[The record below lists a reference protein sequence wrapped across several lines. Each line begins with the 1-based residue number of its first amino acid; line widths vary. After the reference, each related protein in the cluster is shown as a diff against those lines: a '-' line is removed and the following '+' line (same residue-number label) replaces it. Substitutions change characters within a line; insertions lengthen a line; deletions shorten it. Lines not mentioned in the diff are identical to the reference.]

1 MQAKQMRRS
10 PSKPASRPVNTHPS
24 CPWTSRYT
32 DRSPMPALTT
42 APIPTQRT
50 PASVIWAILAVSAV
64 ASLFLAW
71 LVYYHPPTDVAGTHL
86 AFLPALNAVLN
97 AVCTVFLLIGFRH
110 IRRREILAHRNS
122 MFGAFVVSSV
132 FLVAYIT
139 NHVLHGDMLFPR
151 AYPTA
156 RFVYLW
162 ILLTPH
168 ILAAIVCLPLI
179 LITFFLSLT
188 GRFPQHKRLAHWTFP
203 IWLYVSV
210 SGVVV
215 YAMLAAYR

>member
-1 MQAKQMRRS
+1 
-10 PSKPASRPVNTHPS
+10 
-24 CPWTSRYT
+24 
-32 DRSPMPALTT
+32 MPALT
-42 APIPTQRT
+42 APNPIYRT
-50 PASVIWAILAVSAV
+50 PASAIWGIIGISAA

-97 AVCTVFLLIGFRH
+97 ALCTVFLIIGFRH
-110 IRRREILAHRNS
+110 IRRREITAHRNS

-132 FLVAYIT
+132 FLVTYIV
-139 NHVLHGDMLFPR
+139 NHILHGDMLFPR
-151 AYPTA
+151 SHPIA
-156 RFVYLW
+156 REIYLW
-162 ILLTPH
+162 VLLTPH
-168 ILAAIVCLPLI
+168 ILLATIALPMI

-188 GRFPQHKRLAHWTFP
+188 GRFPAHKRLARWTFP

>member
-1 MQAKQMRRS
+1 
-10 PSKPASRPVNTHPS
+10 
-24 CPWTSRYT
+24 
-32 DRSPMPALTT
+32 MPAVT
-42 APIPTQRT
+42 APNPTLRT
-50 PASVIWAILAVSAV
+50 PPSVIWGILGVSAA

-97 AVCTVFLLIGFRH
+97 GLCTIFLLIGFRH
-110 IRRREILAHRNS
+110 IMRREVVKHRNS

-132 FLVAYIT
+132 FLVTYVV

-151 AYPTA
+151 THPVA
-156 RFVYLW
+156 RAIYLW
-162 ILLTPH
+162 VLLLPH
-168 ILAAIVCLPLI
+168 ITAAVVCLPLI
-179 LITFFLSLT
+179 LITFFLSLS
-188 GRFPQHKRLAHWTFP
+188 GRFTQHKKIARWTFP

-210 SGVVV
+210 SGVIV